1 MWADTI
7 APEPGEARGS
17 SQQPDQ
23 KPALEDTEREDP
35 HTDSGPAG
43 PGSSRSLCVRCP
55 HCHNPVELSEAAEL
69 ASIHCAAC
77 GDRFSLVC
85 GDDTHTYYPAG
96 RQTIGNFRLLE
107 RVGAG
112 KFGAVWKAYD
122 TKLQRIVAVKI
133 PCRGQLDAAQTEQFL
148 REARAAAQVRH
159 PNIVSVHEIGR
170 DGDSIY
176 IVTEFIEGIT
186 LSGWLS
192 DQRITPTEATRMCLR
207 IAEALDAAHEAGV
220 VHRDLK
226 PGNILI
232 DLSGEPHIAD
242 FGLAKRETG
251 EITMTLDGQVLG
263 TPAYISPEQAR
274 GEGHRA
280 DRRSDIFSLG
290 VIFYELLTGERPFRG
305 DLRMLIYHAIHDDPV
320 SPRKLNSR
328 IPRDL
333 ESVCLKCLAEPPVP
347 NGWRV
352 GRRPEAVSGWP
363 AGAGAA
369 GGDAGSH
376 LALVPPQSGRD
387 HPRRRWLFDFLRGT
401 AARLGSGGCLR
412 VCRRVSRDHEGA
424 EGDLRVDAAR
434 RFPLR
439 THVVR
444 GDPDT
449 QRATDRHLP
458 RDRFLACGVGPVRG
472 RSGRLA
478 CRRRG
483 SWRSGDAPAVVYPDV
498 HAVRGR
504 NAAADCGRDLPVHE
518 ERRRLDRPC
527 GPSGIVFVSAH
538 VSDDRC

>member
-333 ESVCLKCLAEPPVP
+333 ESVCLKCLEKSPNRRYQTAGELVEDLKRFLAGQPVQAQP
-347 NGWRV
+347 VGTLGHIWRWY
-352 GRRPEAVSGWP
+352 RRNPDATIH
-363 AGAGAA
+363 AA
-369 GGDAGSH
+369 GGYLTFCAVLLLGWAAAGVFAYAAGFH
-376 LALVPPQSGRD
+376 ATTRAPRAIFELTLLVVFLYVPMLYAGIQTLNERRIAICLGIGFWLVGLALSVAGLAGLPVVEEA
-387 HPRRRWLFDFLRGT
+387 L
-401 AARLGSGGCLR
+401 
-412 VCRRVSRDHEGA
+412 
-424 EGDLRVDAAR
+424 GDLATRLPLFTLTFMLCAVGMLLQIVAAISR
-434 RFPLR
+434 CTRSD
-439 THVVR
+439 
-444 GDPDT
+444 GD
-449 QRATDRHLP
+449 
-458 RDRFLACGVGPVRG
+458 
-472 RSGRLA
+472 
-478 CRRRG
+478 
-483 SWRSGDAPAVVYPDV
+483 
-498 HAVRGR
+498 
-504 NAAADCGRDLPVHE
+504 
-518 ERRRLDRPC
+518 
-527 GPSGIVFVSAH
+527 
-538 VSDDRC
+538 